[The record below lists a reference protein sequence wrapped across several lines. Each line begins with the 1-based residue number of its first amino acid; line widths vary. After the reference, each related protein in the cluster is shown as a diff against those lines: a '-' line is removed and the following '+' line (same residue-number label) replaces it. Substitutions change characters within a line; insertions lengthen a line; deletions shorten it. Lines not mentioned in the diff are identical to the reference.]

1 MKILFRVYRR
11 YFDLIQSGEKAI
23 ELRVQTGP
31 TREDA
36 PEAQ

>member
-1 MKILFRVYRR
+1 MKVLFRVYRR
-11 YFDLIQSGEKAI
+11 YFDLIQSGEKPI
-23 ELRVQTGP
+23 ELRAQTEP